1 MRLFAVLAVGLV
13 ATASLAQEDQTK
25 LEGKWK
31 LPRYERAGEEK
42 PQLKNDIAVISGGKL
57 TFPALG
63 KGLPVKLDATKTPKH
78 IDLMNAGSN
87 KRQTWSGIYEI
98 EGDTLKICIQTGSD
112 QTRPQEFTTKGAD
125 SSRMYFIL
133 QRVKP

>member
-1 MRLFAVLAVGLV
+1 MRTFAVLAIGLV
-13 ATASLAQEDQTK
+13 ATAGLAQEDQAK

-31 LPRYERAGEEK
+31 LTRYERAGVEK
-42 PQLKNDIAVISGGKL
+42 PQLKNDIAVISGGRL

-87 KRQTWSGIYEI
+87 KRQIWSGIYEL
-98 EGDTLKICIQTGSD
+98 EGDSLKICIQTGSE
-112 QTRPQEFTTKGAD
+112 QTRPKEFTTKGAD
-125 SSRMYFIL
+125 SARMYFIL
-133 QRVKP
+133 ERVKP

>member
-1 MRLFAVLAVGLV
+1 MRLFAIAVVGLS
-13 ATASLAQEDQTK
+13 ATMSLAQEDQAK

-31 LPRYERAGEEK
+31 LTRYERAGEEK
-42 PQLKNDIAVISGGKL
+42 PQLKNDVAVISGGKL

-63 KGLPVKLDATKTPKH
+63 KNLPVKLDAAKTPKH
-78 IDLMNAGSN
+78 IDLMNAGTN
-87 KRQTWSGIYEI
+87 KRQTWSGIYEL

-112 QTRPQEFTTKGAD
+112 QTRPREFTTKGAD
-125 SSRMYFIL
+125 SARMYFIL